1 MSRITKWDK
10 EAIVRAIMNDVPVPD
25 KKKRKEE
32 LQAAIAKAMSPECR
46 KLYKKCPSAL
56 RTYHLGEIIYDGCGW
71 GSREV
76 IIGDV
81 TPSQV
86 DELTKKYTVEDRARQ
101 DARNSLKAAVM
112 ACTTIKQ
119 LNDRL
124 PEFKSYFPTI
134 EKPITTLPA
143 LANVVADLSKLGW
156 PKGKEVAK

>member
-32 LQAAIAKAMSPECR
+32 LQAAVVKLMSPEAR
-46 KLYKKCPSAL
+46 KLYKNSPHAL
-56 RTYHLGEIIYDGCGW
+56 RTYNVGELTYDGCTW
-71 GSREV
+71 DSRDV
-76 IIGDV
+76 IVGDV
-81 TPSQV
+81 TQGQV
-86 DELTKKYTVEDRARQ
+86 DELKKKYVTEDRARQ